1 MSSRDKTI
9 ALIGA
14 LALVL
19 LMLTFVG
26 YATLAG
32 RSVESVLPVMGG
44 FATPVVV
51 TLLAHAAGERRNAR
65 LEQKVNGNYDQLVEM
80 VEHQATELAKAK
92 TIRAVETGAIPIAP
106 ASSADLARDLGLD
119 LGAAGRHRLTEEDR
133 RG

>member
-19 LMLTFVG
+19 LMLTFLG
-26 YATLAG
+26 YATLSG
-32 RSVESVLPVMGG
+32 RSVESVIPIMGG

-51 TLLAHAAGERRNAR
+51 TLLAHASGERRSAR
-65 LEQKVNGNYDQLVEM
+65 LEEKVNGNYDQLVEM
-80 VEHQATELAKAK
+80 VEHQATELAKTK
-92 TIRAVETGAIPIAP
+92 TLRAVETGAIPIAS
-106 ASSADLARDLGLD
+106 SSADLAADLGLD